1 MTLNYPPKGTGET
14 GRAYFRFWK
23 NFNKFLTE
31 RGGPLEPRPNSV
43 KQERVWR
50 WGTSGVQLRGIARYR
65 DGNVTVMVWFPRPKG
80 DDKGWFLKLR
90 RDQVELKKALGFKP
104 TWNPNVGAR
113 HAGAYVRTSVDLS
126 TSREWPQ
133 VYEWMY
139 ERLMGFERVFR
150 PLIDGAMPPEPEPE
164 EAPEPL
170 ADETEPSAGADAPDD
185 AQAQAEAAS
194 DGDAQPEAQPS
205 AGAEAPDDAQAQTET
220 EPPG

>member
-23 NFNKFLTE
+23 NFNKFLAE
-31 RGGPLEPRPNSV
+31 RESPLAPSPNSV

-50 WGTSGVQLRGIARYR
+50 WGTSGVQLRGTARYR

-90 RDQVELKKALGFKP
+90 RNQVELKKALGFKP
-104 TWNPNVGAR
+104 TWDPNVGAR
-113 HAGAYVRTSVDLS
+113 HAGAYVRTNVDLS
-126 TSREWPQ
+126 TSREWVQ

-139 ERLMGFERVFR
+139 ERMMGFERVFR

-164 EAPEPL
+164 
-170 ADETEPSAGADAPDD
+170 
-185 AQAQAEAAS
+185 
-194 DGDAQPEAQPS
+194 PEATDEPTTEK
-205 AGAEAPDDAQAQTET
+205 AVEPTTEKAVEPTTEKAVEPTTEKAVEPTTEKAE
-220 EPPG
+220 